1 MRKMFVIFPL
11 FLISSDYQMSQPGAG
26 DPSHAMQE
34 QSSHV
39 ASSPHFRVIFSGFFY
54 QVTCEVM
61 LYEEMFVIFPL
72 FLISSDYQ
80 MSQPAAGDP
89 SYAMQQQS
97 SHVASSP
104 HFRVIL
110 SVFRLLSNLISLEL
124 LCSFLTFLDV

>member
-1 MRKMFVIFPL
+1 MRK
-11 FLISSDYQMSQPGAG
+11 
-26 DPSHAMQE
+26 
-34 QSSHV
+34 
-39 ASSPHFRVIFSGFFY
+39 
-54 QVTCEVM
+54 
-61 LYEEMFVIFPL
+61 MFVIFPL

-104 HFRVIL
+104 HFRVI